1 MCYSYY
7 TQTSWDMFSTVV
19 WSVFT
24 LRFTQDFLMIF
35 NGNHLKEMKG
45 FNATAIERTKH
56 SSASFKSERTE
67 RD

>member
-1 MCYSYY
+1 
-7 TQTSWDMFSTVV
+7 MFSTVV
-19 WSVFT
+19 WSIFT

-45 FNATAIERTKH
+45 FNATAIERTKL